1 MSIFE
6 LIYLLGWIAAEVIRF
21 PHRMRLKREIRE
33 HKLGESRVGAHET
46 IFDMIAFFGTQVLP
60 LFCIFTSWLGFADYS
75 LPAWGGSLGTILFI
89 GCLLLLWRAHSD
101 LGENWSAR
109 IELQQEHTLVTRGVY
124 ARVRHPIYAALW
136 LWCFAQPLLIQNW
149 IGGFAGLATFA
160 LLYFTRVP
168 GEEKLMLD
176 AFGEEYR
183 TYMRNTGRVLP
194 RF

>member
-6 LIYLLGWIAAEVIRF
+6 LIYLLGWIAAEAIRF

-33 HKLGESRVGAHET
+33 RSLGESRVGAPET

-75 LPAWGGSLGTILFI
+75 LPDWSGWLGAVIFA

-101 LGENWSAR
+101 LGGNWSAR
-109 IELQQEHTLVTRGVY
+109 IELQQKHTLVTRGVY

-136 LWCFAQPLLIQNW
+136 LWCFAQPLLIHNW
-149 IGGFAGLATFA
+149 IGGFGGLLTFA

-168 GEEKLMLD
+168 AEEKLMLD
-176 AFGEEYR
+176 SFGEEYR

>member
-6 LIYLLGWIAAEVIRF
+6 LIYLLGWIAAESSASAPYATQVDLRAQ
-21 PHRMRLKREIRE
+21 
-33 HKLGESRVGAHET
+33 LGESASGSRDDLRHDRVLRHPGAAT
-46 IFDMIAFFGTQVLP
+46 ILHFHF
-60 LFCIFTSWLGFADYS
+60 WLGSADYS

-183 TYMRNTGRVLP
+183 IYMRNTGRVLP